1 MPTTQNI
8 SMTDEL
14 AAFVAQQVESG
25 DFSSVSEVYRE
36 ALRTF
41 RDRVET
47 QKHYR
52 EFVSTKLA
60 ASKEAYE
67 RGEYVSIGSS
77 DELSSFMSSIRSEVE
92 SEYA

>member
-14 AAFVAQQVESG
+14 AAFVAEQVESG
-25 DFSSVSEVYRE
+25 DFASISEVYRE

-41 RDRVET
+41 RDRIET
-47 QKHYR
+47 QKKYH

-60 ASKEAYE
+60 ASKDAYE
-67 RGEYVSIGSS
+67 RGEYVSIESP
-77 DELSSFMSSIRSEVE
+77 DELSSFMSSIRLELE

>member
-14 AAFVAQQVESG
+14 AAFVSAQVKSG

-36 ALRTF
+36 ALRGL
-41 RDRVET
+41 RDQLET
-47 QKHYR
+47 KKQYR
-52 EFVSTKLA
+52 ELISTKLS

-67 RGEYVSIGSS
+67 RGEYISIEGNDDIGSM
-77 DELSSFMSSIRSEVE
+77 MSSISSELE
-92 SEYA
+92 TEHA